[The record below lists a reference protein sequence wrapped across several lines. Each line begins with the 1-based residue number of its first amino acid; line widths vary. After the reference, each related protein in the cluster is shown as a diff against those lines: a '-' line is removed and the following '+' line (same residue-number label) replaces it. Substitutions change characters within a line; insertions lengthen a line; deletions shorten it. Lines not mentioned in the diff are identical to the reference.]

1 MMAVCP
7 APPVHDYFCIT
18 KYCAPTFATSQQK
31 LAKMDYSNN
40 RHEKT
45 AAKWS
50 FYFLRNKS
58 WPRLMIITRHEK
70 TAANYLST
78 SVYPLPTKHQARLVD
93 SNLPRCQCCT
103 GTLPAPMYPFS
114 FYPAPMF
121 ALWILAADLR
131 TTSIQPTFQK
141 CWFLRACIAG
151 KQIIWYCYHVP
162 LHVYI
167 S

>member
-1 MMAVCP
+1 MAVCP

-45 AAKWS
+45 AANDLSTFFATKVG
-50 FYFLRNKS
+50 L
-58 WPRLMIITRHEK
+58 RLMIITDTRK
-70 TAANYLST
+70 LLRIIFLLLST
-78 SVYPLPTKHQARLVD
+78 RCPTKHQARLVD

-103 GTLPAPMYPFS
+103 GTLPAPMYPFP

-141 CWFLRACIAG
+141 C
-151 KQIIWYCYHVP
+151 
-162 LHVYI
+162 
-167 S
+167 